1 MSNTFGVK
9 LRQRAKV
16 SDGAKRRSNMSDTGA
31 RDWNII
37 DFSPHQRLYAIFRS
51 FIQYLWFLGPASS
64 WAGNNSENW
73 NFKIDRRSK

>member
-31 RDWNII
+31 RD
-37 DFSPHQRLYAIFRS
+37 
-51 FIQYLWFLGPASS
+51 
-64 WAGNNSENW
+64 
-73 NFKIDRRSK
+73 